1 MTTEKKPEAKAPT
14 QGDRIDAREAEVAA
28 IKEALASGDST
39 LIAAAFTAK
48 PDKADEAKG
57 DE

>member
-14 QGDRIDAREAEVAA
+14 QGDRIDALEADVAA
-28 IKEALASGDST
+28 IKEALATGDST
-39 LIAAAFTAK
+39 LIAGTFTAK
-48 PDKADEAKG
+48 PKKADEAKG